1 MMNSQRSLDDFFE
14 QRTVFPDIDARERF
28 NRLIGI
34 DDKILR
40 LKKALGLLINSS
52 GLRKW
57 FTEYHP
63 NADSLI
69 ETMLR
74 RPALIVLSGDVGSG
88 KSELAETIGDAVA
101 RQEDIEVT
109 LLPLSLSTRGEGRVG
124 EMTKLISEAFDHALK
139 EANKLKSSSGAPRGG
154 VILLIDEADAL
165 AQSRENTQMHHEDRA
180 GVNAFI
186 RGIDR
191 IANNNIPA
199 AVIMCT
205 NRIGALDPAIKRR
218 ASDILTF
225 TRPNEEQRFS
235 VLSGPLRQLGFD
247 SDGVSKIVKATGPN
261 ESRSYGFTY
270 SDLIQRL
277 IPSIVLDSYPEK
289 AVTAQGALS
298 VVQTIEATP
307 PFKEQ

>member
-1 MMNSQRSLDDFFE
+1 MSLDDFFE

-101 RQEDIEVT
+101 RQEDI
-109 LLPLSLSTRGEGRVG
+109 
-124 EMTKLISEAFDHALK
+124 
-139 EANKLKSSSGAPRGG
+139 GG
-154 VILLIDEADAL
+154 Y
-165 AQSRENTQMHHEDRA
+165 
-180 GVNAFI
+180 
-186 RGIDR
+186 
-191 IANNNIPA
+191 
-199 AVIMCT
+199 
-205 NRIGALDPAIKRR
+205 
-218 ASDILTF
+218 TF
-225 TRPNEEQRFS
+225 TIEFIN
-235 VLSGPLRQLGFD
+235 
-247 SDGVSKIVKATGPN
+247 
-261 ESRSYGFTY
+261 SRG
-270 SDLIQRL
+270 R
-277 IPSIVLDSYPEK
+277 
-289 AVTAQGALS
+289 
-298 VVQTIEATP
+298 
-307 PFKEQ
+307 